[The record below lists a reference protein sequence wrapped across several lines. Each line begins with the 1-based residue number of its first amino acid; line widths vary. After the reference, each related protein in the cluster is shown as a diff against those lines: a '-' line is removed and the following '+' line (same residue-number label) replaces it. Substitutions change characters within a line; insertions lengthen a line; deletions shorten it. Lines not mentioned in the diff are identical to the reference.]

1 MRRYELASRII
12 VALDV
17 KTKAEALALV
27 SELSEAVIFKV
38 GLELFTSE
46 GPELI
51 ADLQKLDKKVFLDL
65 KLHDIPNTV
74 AEAVRAGVRHG
85 VSLMTIHAS
94 GGAEM
99 MAAAVAAAA
108 EESEKRSIPRPLLLG
123 VTVLTSLKDAQLTQV
138 GMSTPTESQVLRLA
152 RLAAGAGMD
161 GVVSSPQEIE
171 LLRKEI
177 GRSFLIVTPGIR
189 PAWASADDQK
199 RILTPGQAFQ
209 KGADYLVIGRPIT
222 KAASPAE
229 AFIRIIEELGY
240 TPGPPND

>member
-1 MRRYELASRII
+1 MRRFELAGRII

-17 KTKAEALALV
+17 KTKTEAMALV

-51 ADLQKLDKKVFLDL
+51 ADLQKLGKKVFLDL

-94 GGAEM
+94 GGADM
-99 MAAAVAAAA
+99 MAAAVGAAA

-123 VTVLTSLKDAQLTQV
+123 VTVLTSLKDAHLTQI
-138 GMSTPTESQVLRLA
+138 
-152 RLAAGAGMD
+152 GMD

-171 LLRKEI
+171 ILRKEI

-189 PAWASADDQK
+189 PAWASSDDQK
-199 RILTPGQAFQ
+199 RIMTPGQAFQ

-222 KAASPAE
+222 RADSPAE
-229 AFIRIIEELGY
+229 AFVRIIEELGY
-240 TPGPPND
+240 APGPPND